1 MFENLFDAIED
12 IEIGGRQGDLVLLPP
27 PNDPYASDEEIG
39 DDDVGLVANL
49 GLPADVTGT
58 LEIHDDT
65 ESNSDGEIEA
75 ESESDILRWMKGC
88 QTFQG
93 MADENLPLLE
103 DEYPELAIKSMLEIF
118 KLYFDTDIEQL
129 FVECTE
135 RYGREHKND
144 PTFVLTRDQLWDFI
158 VIIIISC
165 YNIRPQFS
173 MYWSIDED
181 ISCSLIRSLMPRN
194 KFTKIKSYFRVCD
207 NNDLDPR
214 DKWAKLRPLI
224 NAVNS
229 KLIQL
234 GVFSKHLSADEQMVP
249 YFGRHL

>member
-12 IEIGGRQGDLVLLPP
+12 IENGGRQGDLVLLPP

-39 DDDVGLVANL
+39 DDVGLVANL

-65 ESNSDGEIEA
+65 ESNSDGEIEM

-93 MADENLPLLE
+93 MPDENFPLLE

-129 FVECTE
+129 FIECIE
-135 RYGREHKND
+135 KYGREHKND

-194 KFTKIKSYFRVCD
+194 KFTKIKSYFHVCD

-214 DKWAKLRPLI
+214 DEMGKIVTLDKCCQFKI
-224 NAVNS
+224 NS
-229 KLIQL
+229 TWR
-234 GVFSKHLSADEQMVP
+234 VFKAP
-249 YFGRHL
+249 

>member
-1 MFENLFDAIED
+1 MKMDGNVFENLFDAIED
-12 IEIGGRQGDLVLLPP
+12 IENGGRQGDLVLLPP

-65 ESNSDGEIEA
+65 ESNSDGEIET

-93 MADENLPLLE
+93 MVDENLPF
-103 DEYPELAIKSMLEIF
+103 AIKSMLEIF

-129 FVECTE
+129 FIECTE
-135 RYGREHKND
+135 KYGREHKND
-144 PTFVLTRDQLWDFI
+144 PTFVLTRDQLWDVI

-165 YNIRPQFS
+165 FNIRPQFS

-181 ISCSLIRSLMPRN
+181 ISCSVIRSLMPRN
-194 KFTKIKSYFRVCD
+194 KFTKIKSYF
-207 NNDLDPR
+207 
-214 DKWAKLRPLI
+214 
-224 NAVNS
+224 
-229 KLIQL
+229 
-234 GVFSKHLSADEQMVP
+234 
-249 YFGRHL
+249 